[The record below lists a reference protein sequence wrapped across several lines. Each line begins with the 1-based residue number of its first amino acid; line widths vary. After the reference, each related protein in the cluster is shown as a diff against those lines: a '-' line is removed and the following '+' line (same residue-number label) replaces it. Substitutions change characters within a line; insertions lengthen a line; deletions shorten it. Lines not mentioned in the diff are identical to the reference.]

1 MYNFNANELKIPIN
15 YIRKKICAV
24 FPNNDNL
31 IENCL
36 IILTEL
42 IVATLLLNGVFYILY
57 KRRLN
62 KIENNI
68 SIKYFLL
75 QSFNQNTANIS
86 TVNSNEN
93 SNQPMSK
100 MRQTRSENET
110 TYQEINEVDDSAQ
123 QQQINQNQK
132 ANIGDFSDTG
142 YSSRN

>member
-15 YIRKKICAV
+15 YLRKKICAI

-57 KRRLN
+57 RRGIK
-62 KIENNI
+62 KIEKKFSVN
-68 SIKYFLL
+68 YFLL
-75 QSFNQNTANIS
+75 QSQNTANLS
-86 TVNSNEN
+86 TVNSNEI
-93 SNQPMSK
+93 SNQPMAHL
-100 MRQTRSENET
+100 RQTRSENET